1 MNVYNK
7 MLIKVPRCFGREIGI
22 LQGELIGAYQ
32 VPYTVLFVGGCNGF
46 HCTREFRY
54 IHGVKCVRLVLL

>member
-7 MLIKVPRCFGREIGI
+7 TLIKVPRCFGREIGI

-32 VPYTVLFVGGCNGF
+32 VPYTVLFGGGSKNVIFLGF
-46 HCTREFRY
+46 F
-54 IHGVKCVRLVLL
+54 VP